1 MIFFWY
7 LHSRAVINKG
17 EHVIS
22 KVSYMFIKMLSQI
35 YWIWKDHTINV
46 VYQPNWST
54 HLIYASSNFLHS
66 FISHWYWGFFS
77 LCIITYFYFI
87 LFYFI
92 LFYFILFY
100 FILFYFILFFIFLF
114 FLLSYFLMWSLCF
127 VYGLVCYRKSLTGT
141 NMIVK
146 TSDIRVSYI

>member
-35 YWIWKDHTINV
+35 WIWKDNNINV

-54 HLIYASSNFLHS
+54 HLIYYIHS
-66 FISHWYWGFFS
+66 FHIGIGFFVLYVLLLIFILS
-77 LCIITYFYFI
+77 YFI

-100 FILFYFILFFIFLF
+100 FIFYFLF

-127 VYGLVCYRKSLTGT
+127 VYALVCYRKSLTGT

-146 TSDIRVSYI
+146 TSAIFHKWELQNDIS